1 MPGED
6 DFIEVWQEQRVAL
19 VRLAYVLTGDRQAAE
34 DAVGDAVEKVLPKV
48 RAGRVDDVRRYL
60 RRAVVNQTLRRG
72 RRRAVEERHPPEPV
86 GPIGDHTDSADDRD
100 LLWTILRALAVEQ
113 RAVVVLRFYLDLSEA
128 DTAAL
133 LDVRPGTV
141 KSRTARALERLRSA
155 LEEVS
160 ST

>member
-6 DFIEVWQEQRVAL
+6 DFIEVWQAQRVAL
-19 VRLAYVLTGDRQAAE
+19 VRLAYLLTGDRQAAE

-48 RAGRVDDVRRYL
+48 RAGRVDDMRTYL
-60 RRAVVNQTLRRG
+60 RRSVVNQTLRRG
-72 RRRAVEERHPPEPV
+72 RRRSVEQRHLPEPPRPSDDV
-86 GPIGDHTDSADDRD
+86 TTQADDRE
-100 LLWTILRALAVEQ
+100 LLFTTLQRLPADQ
-113 RAVVVLRFYLDLSEA
+113 RAVIVLRFYLDLSEA

-133 LDVRPGTV
+133 LHVRPGTV
-141 KSRTARALERLRSA
+141 KSRTARAMERLRSA

>member
-6 DFIEVWQEQRVAL
+6 DFIEVWQAERVAL
-19 VRLAYVLTGDRQAAE
+19 VRLAYLLTGDRQAAE

-48 RAGRVDDVRRYL
+48 RAGRVDDVRTYL
-60 RRAVVNQTLRRG
+60 RRSVVNQTLRRG
-72 RRRAVEERHPPEPV
+72 RRRAVEQRHRPEPV
-86 GPIGDHTDSADDRD
+86 GPIGDHADLADDRD
-100 LLWTILRALAVEQ
+100 LLFTTLQRLPADQ
-113 RAVVVLRFYLDLSEA
+113 RAVIVLRFYVDLSEA

-133 LDVRPGTV
+133 LGVRPGTV

>member
-6 DFIEVWQEQRVAL
+6 EFIETWRNERVAL
-19 VRLAYVLTGDRQAAE
+19 VRFAYLLTGDREAAE

-48 RAGRVDDVRRYL
+48 RAGRVDDPRSYL

-72 RRRAVEERHPPEPV
+72 RRRAVEQRHPPEPV
-86 GPIGDHTDSADDRD
+86 GPAGDYADLTSDRD
-100 LLWTILRALAVEQ
+100 LLWTTLRALPVEQ
-113 RAVVVLRFYLDLSEA
+113 RAVVVLRFYLDLGEA
-128 DTAAL
+128 ETAAL

-160 ST
+160 PT